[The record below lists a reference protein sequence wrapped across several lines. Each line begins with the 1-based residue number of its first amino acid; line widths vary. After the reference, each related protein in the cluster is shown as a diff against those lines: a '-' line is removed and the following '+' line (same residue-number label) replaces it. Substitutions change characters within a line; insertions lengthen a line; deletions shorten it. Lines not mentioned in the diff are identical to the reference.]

1 MDLKVKSAL
10 ESLMNTFSALEGVAA
25 QQELKTLITVF
36 ESDKK
41 FMDKVADMD
50 EVFDSSPKL
59 DALREITFD
68 LLLTNFFSEDTKKL
82 EEDYL
87 ESPEWLKIEEATLD
101 RGTELLNMMIYI
113 KECEDEK
120 ITPSLDDYLKEFLL
134 VEEDEFQDEHRI
146 YEDIIA
152 NQILMESSLKEIAK
166 VSKKLSPNSEIR
178 EIFYPI
184 MAYFFEVKPN
194 EAYLKE
200 FKELSEDPAYDTAVL
215 NLLLSYSGSISN

>member
-1 MDLKVKSAL
+1 MDLKVKTAL
-10 ESLMNTFSALEGVAA
+10 DSLINTFSALEGVSA
-25 QQELKTLITVF
+25 QQELKTLVDIF

-41 FMDKVADMD
+41 FLDKVEDMD
-50 EVFDSSPKL
+50 EVFDSSQALEP
-59 DALREITFD
+59 LREITFD

-87 ESPEWLKIEEATLD
+87 ESQEWISIEEETLD

-146 YEDIIA
+146 YEDVIA
-152 NQILMESSLKEIAK
+152 NQILMESSLAEIAK
-166 VSKKLSPNSEIR
+166 VSKRLSPDSEIR

-184 MAYFFEVKPN
+184 MAYFFDVKPN
-194 EAYLKE
+194 DTYLKE
-200 FKELSEDPAYDTAVL
+200 FKQLSEDPAYDAAVL
-215 NLLLSYSGSISN
+215 NLLLAYSGHNI